1 MYHWHLPS
9 LNIPM
14 SCNNSNADGL
24 LVTMAWFIW
33 YTRNACRRHA
43 FHLLFNNPSWAELFG
58 RQKKY
63 DFHKSLSMA
72 HTYITYAMAADDR
85 NLVYLGSYGHH
96 AWLCLHLSSA
106 VGWQFCSGSKNWAIF
121 WRRFQ
126 IHFLDIYCLYFGSFV
141 NGVCSVSFKLQSI
154 NEG

>member
-14 SCNNSNADGL
+14 SCNNSHADGVL
-24 LVTMAWFIW
+24 ITMAWFMW

-43 FHLLFNNPSWAELFG
+43 FHLLFNNPLWAELFG
-58 RQKKY
+58 R
-63 DFHKSLSMA
+63 HKNMIFTNLYPWRIHMSLRQWLLMTETYFIWDSMD
-72 HTYITYAMAADDR
+72 TTR
-85 NLVYLGSYGHH
+85 V
-96 AWLCLHLSSA
+96 LCLHLSSA
-106 VGWQFCSGSKNWAIF
+106 IGWQFCSGQKKWVIF
-121 WRRFQ
+121 WRRLSCY
-126 IHFLDIYCLYFGSFV
+126 ILYFGSFV